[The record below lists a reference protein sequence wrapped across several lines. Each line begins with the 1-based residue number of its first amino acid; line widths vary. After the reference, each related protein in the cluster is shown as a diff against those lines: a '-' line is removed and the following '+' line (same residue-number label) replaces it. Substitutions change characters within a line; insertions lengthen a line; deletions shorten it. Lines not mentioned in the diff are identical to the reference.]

1 MTFFFNKNQLAQNQS
16 RTFIRSLGFMVR
28 RNRRT
33 AFSLVEMLAVIA
45 VIGLIAATTAP
56 MLFSTMKA
64 NRLSAAG
71 EEIVNRI
78 SYAQQLAVSRNHEIE
93 LRFYHYVDP
102 EDPASKDHYRAT
114 LIAQPAPDPEAPGK
128 VETIVLS
135 DLSFLRNGIVVANS
149 ETLSPIFTEVERT
162 DTADADRRIIAS
174 NASYKTIR
182 FFPDGSCDLTVK
194 INESYLTVVEE
205 RDLEISGGGIPKNF
219 FAIQVDHY
227 TSRST
232 TYRP

>member
-1 MTFFFNKNQLAQNQS
+1 
-16 RTFIRSLGFMVR
+16 
-28 RNRRT
+28 
-33 AFSLVEMLAVIA
+33 MLAVIG

-78 SYAQQLAVSRNHEIE
+78 SFAQQLAVSRNHEIE
-93 LRFYHYVDP
+93 LRFYHFVEP
-102 EDPASKDHYRAT
+102 EDPTSLDHYRAT
-114 LIAQPAPDPEAPGK
+114 LIAQPAPDPDAPGN
-128 VETIVLS
+128 VETIILS
-135 DLSFLRNGIVVANS
+135 DMSRLRNGIVVANDAL
-149 ETLSPIFTEVERT
+149 LSPVFAEAGKT
-162 DTADADRRIIAS
+162 DTPDKEGRIVGATA
-174 NASYKTIR
+174 NYRTIR
-182 FFPDGSCDLTVK
+182 FFPDGSCDMPLVTNQAYV
-194 INESYLTVVEE
+194 TVVEDK
-205 RDLEISGGGIPKNF
+205 DLQSATGGIPKNF

>member
-1 MTFFFNKNQLAQNQS
+1 MTPFRIQPDPNGH
-16 RTFIRSLGFMVR
+16 RTGSFRLVWWAVR
-28 RNRRT
+28 RT
-33 AFSLVEMLAVIA
+33 TGFSLVEMLAVIG

-64 NRLSAAG
+64 NRISAAG

-78 SYAQQLAVSRNHEIE
+78 SLAQQMAVSRNHEIE

-102 EDPASKDHYRAT
+102 DDPTSLDHYRAT
-114 LIAQPAPDPEAPGK
+114 LIAQPAPDPDAPGN
-128 VETIVLS
+128 VETIILS
-135 DLSFLRNGIVVANS
+135 DMSRLRNGIVVANNAV
-149 ETLSPIFTEVERT
+149 LSPVFAEAGQT
-162 DTADADRRIIAS
+162 DTPDKEGRISGAT
-174 NASYKTIR
+174 ASYRTIR
-182 FFPDGSCDLTVK
+182 FFPDGSCDMPIVTNQAYITVA
-194 INESYLTVVEE
+194 EE
-205 RDLEISGGGIPKNF
+205 RDLASAGGIPRNF